1 MAYDASV
8 TLTSPEPNVS
18 DVDAAPPRKA
28 PDEAGPEDAPP
39 PRARRQWPWILL
51 GVVLVFVVAG
61 AIGAVLLV
69 RYLPSAAGERA
80 VASAKERGFDLG
92 FDSIDVTGVLP
103 WEKGP
108 AQIALKGVR
117 AKNVAAPDVQIAMDE
132 VRVTFAG
139 LDPASVE
146 VVAPSVDA
154 PSLPALFAF
163 EDALKGGPARPLPV
177 TATQVR
183 LRVDR
188 VAERLPL
195 AVVGEASRVT
205 AKDGEISIEGLTVKP
220 DIPFVSLGVPAVAV
234 IVERAEDRLWLRFAD
249 LKSARLGVNRAATR
263 GYLELDR
270 LDPEKLPKWLPIGL
284 PGKSVSGK
292 LEVGLSGEEAE
303 RGSFE
308 AAITGYV
315 PPHPREL
322 QGIIFGNVTKV
333 SGKFAIAGTTVDL
346 EEVSVKAGTL
356 ELKGKGSLGLDGTM
370 RLDLKGVVPC
380 NQLAVS
386 AIAAHLGPTASLVAG
401 QLARGRLSGNVETR
415 VTVEADV
422 RDIEKAKVAPS
433 AFVRCSISL

>member
-1 MAYDASV
+1 MAYDAAV

-18 DVDAAPPRKA
+18 DVDEAPPRKA

-117 AKNVAAPDVQIAMDE
+117 AENVAAPGVQVRMDE

-146 VVAPSVDA
+146 VTGPSVDA
-154 PSLPALFAF
+154 PTLPALFAF
-163 EDALKGGPARPLPV
+163 EDALKGGPSRPLPI
-177 TATQVR
+177 TATNVR
-183 LRVDR
+183 LRVGRIAD
-188 VAERLPL
+188 RLPV
-195 AVVGEASRVT
+195 AVVGEAARVT
-205 AKDGEISIEGLTVKP
+205 AKDGVVEIEGLAVKP
-220 DIPFVSLGVPAVAV
+220 DIPLVTLGVPTISVT
-234 IVERAEDRLWLRFAD
+234 VEREEDRLWLRFAD
-249 LKSARLGVNRAATR
+249 LRSARVGVNRGATR
-263 GYLELDR
+263 GYLELER
-270 LDPEKLPKWLPIGL
+270 LDPAKLPKWLPIGL
-284 PGKSVSGK
+284 PGKSVTGK
-292 LEVGLSGEEAE
+292 LDIGLTGDDAQT
-303 RGSFE
+303 GNFE
-308 AAITGYV
+308 ATLTGYV

-322 QGIIFGNVTKV
+322 QGIIFGNMTKV
-333 SGKFAIAGTTVDL
+333 SGQFALDGATVDL

-356 ELKGKGSLGLDGTM
+356 ELKGKGSLGLDGIVK
-370 RLDLKGVVPC
+370 LDLKGVVPC

-422 RDIEKAKVAPS
+422 RQIDKAKVAPS
-433 AFVRCSISL
+433 AFVRCSISI